1 MQRHLGVP
9 LLFLIV
15 YLMTNNQQ
23 PLDLA
28 YEAGSILLENGAEI
42 SRVEETMKRIAS
54 HYGVEDESFFV
65 LSNGIM
71 ATGKDYARSKFIPIK
86 GASLDKVV
94 AVNQLSREVEQGH
107 CSLEQLEQRLK
118 AIRAMKAKPAWEQI
132 LASAVGSA
140 AFCIIFGGGFM
151 DCLASF
157 IAGAV
162 LWIFML
168 FVASKRLSR
177 IVGTASGGLLA
188 TLICFGLY
196 RIGLGTHLNNMIIG
210 AIIPL
215 IPGVAFTNGIRDMA
229 NEDYIAGTTRLLD
242 AMLSFFCIA
251 LGVALAFMLDE
262 NIFGQMHKL
271 EGLVADPQTSD
282 IVVQLL
288 AAFLGTVSF
297 AALFGVPRKYY
308 LDAGFCGTIGWL
320 LYLVLSRYTAMSPA
334 EVLFCATALV
344 TLTALLQSIGRKC
357 PITVFLISGIFPLVP
372 GAGIF
377 WTSYNIV
384 SNQLPDALHT
394 GFAALKA
401 TVAIAFGIFVVME
414 LNGKGRIGKWIGKK
428 K

>member
-1 MQRHLGVP
+1 MNDP
-9 LLFLIV
+9 
-15 YLMTNNQQ
+15 TK

-42 SRVEETMKRIAS
+42 SRVEETMKRIAC

-86 GASLDKVV
+86 EASLDKVV
-94 AVNQLSREVEQGH
+94 AVNQLSREVEQGQ
-107 CSLEQLEQRLK
+107 CSLDQLEQRLK

-157 IAGAV
+157 VAGLV
-162 LWIFML
+162 LWIYML

-188 TLICFGLY
+188 TLICFGMY
-196 RIGLGTHLNNMIIG
+196 RLGLGEHLSNMIIG

-229 NEDYIAGTTRLLD
+229 NEDYLAGTTRLLD
-242 AMLSFFCIA
+242 AMLSFFCIS

-262 NIFGQMHKL
+262 NLFGSFLKL
-271 EGLVADPQTSD
+271 DPLIADPQTSSFL
-282 IVVQLL
+282 VQLI
-288 AAFLGTVSF
+288 AAFLGTMSF
-297 AALFGVPRKYY
+297 AVLFGVPRNFYF
-308 LDAGFCGTIGWL
+308 DAGLCGMMGWL
-320 LYLVLSRYTAMSPA
+320 LYLILTRYSAFSA
-334 EVLFCATALV
+334 VEVMFCATALI
-344 TLTALLQSIGRKC
+344 TLIALLQSTGRKC

-384 SNQLPDALHT
+384 SNQLPEALNT

-401 TVAIAFGIFVVME
+401 TVAIAFGILAVME
-414 LNGKGRIGKWIGKK
+414 FNGKGRIGKWLKK
-428 K
+428 RNSVHQR

>member
-1 MQRHLGVP
+1 M
-9 LLFLIV
+9 
-15 YLMTNNQQ
+15 NNATKVF
-23 PLDLA
+23 DLA

-42 SRVEETMKRIAS
+42 SRVEETMKRIAC

-94 AVNQLSREVEQGH
+94 AVNQLSREVEQGQ
-107 CSLEQLEQRLK
+107 CTLEQLEQSLK
-118 AIRAMKAKPAWEQI
+118 AIRALKAKPAWEQI

-157 IAGAV
+157 VAGLV
-162 LWIFML
+162 LWVYML

-188 TLICFGLY
+188 TLICFGMY
-196 RIGLGTHLNNMIIG
+196 RIGIGNHLSNMIIG

-251 LGVALAFMLDE
+251 LGVALAFMFDE
-262 NIFGQMHKL
+262 NVFGEMHRL
-271 EGLVADPQTSD
+271 EGLIADPQTSNF
-282 IVVQLL
+282 IVQLV

-308 LDAGFCGTIGWL
+308 FDAGFCGTIGWL

-344 TLTALLQSIGRKC
+344 TFTALLQSIGRKC

-384 SNQLPDALHT
+384 SNQLQDAINT
-394 GFAALKA
+394 GFTALKA
-401 TVAIAFGIFVVME
+401 TVAIAFGILVVME
-414 LNGKGRIGKWIGKK
+414 LNGKGRIGKWFKK
-428 K
+428 KKKMIA

>member
-1 MQRHLGVP
+1 MNDP
-9 LLFLIV
+9 
-15 YLMTNNQQ
+15 TK

-42 SRVEETMKRIAS
+42 SRVEETMRRIAS
-54 HYGVEDESFFV
+54 HYGVEDEDLFV
-65 LSNGIM
+65 LSNGII
-71 ATGKDYARSKFIPIK
+71 ATDKGYARSKFIPIK

-94 AVNQLSREVEQGH
+94 AVNQLSRKVEQGEY
-107 CSLEQLEQRLK
+107 SLEQLEYRLK
-118 AIRAMKAKPAWEQI
+118 QIRAIKAKPAWEQI

-140 AFCIIFGGGFM
+140 AFCIIFGGSFM

-157 IAGAV
+157 IAGLV
-162 LWIFML
+162 LWVFML
-168 FVASKRLSR
+168 FVASKSLSR
-177 IVGTASGGLLA
+177 IVGNVTGGLIA

-196 RIGLGTHLNNMIIG
+196 RIGLGNHLSNMIIG

-229 NEDYIAGTTRLLD
+229 NEDYIAGVTRLLD
-242 AMLSFFCIA
+242 AMLTFFCIA
-251 LGVALAFMLDE
+251 LGVAMAFMFDE
-262 NIFGQMHKL
+262 NVFGEMHRL
-271 EGLVADPQTSD
+271 ESLVADPQTSSFA
-282 IVVQLL
+282 VQLI

-308 LDAGFCGTIGWL
+308 FDAGFCGTIGWL
-320 LYLVLSRYTAMSPA
+320 LYLVLSRYTAMSPV
-334 EVLFCATALV
+334 EVIFCATALV

-384 SNQLPDALHT
+384 ANQLPDALNT

-401 TVAIAFGIFVVME
+401 TVAIAFGILAVME
-414 LNGKGRIGKWIGKK
+414 LNGEGRIGKWIKSK
-428 K
+428 RK